1 MFRSDFRRERQV
13 VFGWL
18 IVSLLALGLKVEQWA
33 FAEEPVEPAIA
44 PSDSTVR
51 LDFSLLDT
59 AGKPRSLRSE
69 PGRKALVCIFL
80 STECPIANGYV
91 PELNRQFAA
100 LRESKSGVQFFGVIS
115 DSRITQ
121 KAAAAHVAQFQFEFP
136 VLFDASGL
144 LAEALKPTHT
154 PEAFVVDAAGHV
166 AYRGRIDD
174 LYADLGKKRAAAT
187 QHDLADAVAAVLQGK
202 SPAQAR
208 TQPVGCLFE
217 DVKPSGGASAATFTR
232 DVAPIL
238 QANCVRCH
246 RDGEVAP
253 FPLVSYADAAKRARQ
268 IARVTAS
275 RFMPPWKP
283 EPDFG
288 HFLDERRLTDR
299 ELAILSDW
307 ARSGASKGDPAD
319 LPPPQEFTDGWQIG
333 EPDLIVK
340 MPEPFEI
347 PADGRDIFRNFVMPS
362 GADEDKLV
370 AAVEFRP
377 GNRRV
382 VHHSIFYLDTSGAA
396 RKKDAADPGPGYG
409 SFGGPGFVPSGSIG
423 GWAPGGTPQ
432 VMRDGVGRPLQKHCD
447 VVVQIHYHPT
457 GKPEVDQS
465 SVGIHFIKPEVKSP
479 KAAVA
484 IMVVDRRLYIPAGE
498 PDYRISGSYTLPHD
512 VTFVGITPHMHL
524 LGREMKVTATLP
536 NGTLQ
541 PMIWIKDWNF
551 NWQDQYQFAHPLRL
565 PKGTRLDVS
574 ARYDNSDKN
583 PVNPNSPP
591 KNVTWGEQTPDEM
604 FICFFLVSTDEP
616 QQLFPLIVDNFRAM
630 GPALQRKPAKPA
642 EPAGTA
648 AGESGGR

>member
-1 MFRSDFRRERQV
+1 M
-13 VFGWL
+13 VFGLL

-44 PSDSTVR
+44 LSDSTVR
-51 LDFSLLDT
+51 LDFSLVDT

-91 PELNRQFAA
+91 PELNRQFTA
-100 LRESKSGVQFFGVIS
+100 LRESKSGVHFFGVIS

-121 KAAAAHVAQFQFEFP
+121 KAAAAHVVQFQFEFP

-174 LYADLGKKRAAAT
+174 LYADLGKKRAAAA

-423 GWAPGGTPQ
+423 GWAPG
-432 VMRDGVGRPLQKHCD
+432 
-447 VVVQIHYHPT
+447 
-457 GKPEVDQS
+457 
-465 SVGIHFIKPEVKSP
+465 
-479 KAAVA
+479 
-484 IMVVDRRLYIPAGE
+484 
-498 PDYRISGSYTLPHD
+498 
-512 VTFVGITPHMHL
+512 
-524 LGREMKVTATLP
+524 
-536 NGTLQ
+536 
-541 PMIWIKDWNF
+541 
-551 NWQDQYQFAHPLRL
+551 
-565 PKGTRLDVS
+565 
-574 ARYDNSDKN
+574 
-583 PVNPNSPP
+583 
-591 KNVTWGEQTPDEM
+591 
-604 FICFFLVSTDEP
+604 
-616 QQLFPLIVDNFRAM
+616 
-630 GPALQRKPAKPA
+630 
-642 EPAGTA
+642 
-648 AGESGGR
+648 